1 MPPSVL
7 YYIRYCKKEIFT
19 IPKDIHTQDP
29 SQQRASRLLLAMG
42 VIVLLGALAYF
53 GLTLAVNRRTPANP
67 DTHFDAENG
76 ISVDYESAVWPVC
89 QMTEDAA
96 LGHALQLASG
106 EDSAN
111 ANYQVVL
118 FQRGDKATYEDFIG
132 QSEADL
138 KAAYGVISPR
148 KVKLQVGGAT
158 VTAVRCDIQ
167 AYYAVL
173 ATIEY
178 DSGDVVYVSG
188 LTKLASISDI
198 VNLVESVSL
207 T

>member
-1 MPPSVL
+1 M
-7 YYIRYCKKEIFT
+7 
-19 IPKDIHTQDP
+19 PKDIHTQDS

-118 FQRGDKATYEDFIG
+118 FQRGDKATYE
-132 QSEADL
+132 
-138 KAAYGVISPR
+138 GVISPR
-148 KVKLQVGGAT
+148 KVKLQVEGAT

>member
-1 MPPSVL
+1 
-7 YYIRYCKKEIFT
+7 
-19 IPKDIHTQDP
+19 
-29 SQQRASRLLLAMG
+29 
-42 VIVLLGALAYF
+42 
-53 GLTLAVNRRTPANP
+53 
-67 DTHFDAENG
+67 
-76 ISVDYESAVWPVC
+76 
-89 QMTEDAA
+89 MTEDAA

-167 AYYAVL
+167 ATTPCWPPSNTTA
-173 ATIEY
+173 AMW
-178 DSGDVVYVSG
+178 SMSP
-188 LTKLASISDI
+188 A
-198 VNLVESVSL
+198 
-207 T
+207 

>member
-1 MPPSVL
+1 M
-7 YYIRYCKKEIFT
+7 
-19 IPKDIHTQDP
+19 PKDIHTQDS

-111 ANYQVVL
+111 ANY
-118 FQRGDKATYEDFIG
+118 
-132 QSEADL
+132 
-138 KAAYGVISPR
+138 VISPR
-148 KVKLQVGGAT
+148 KVKLQVEGAT

-178 DSGDVVYVSG
+178 DSGDVIYVSG

>member
-1 MPPSVL
+1 
-7 YYIRYCKKEIFT
+7 
-19 IPKDIHTQDP
+19 
-29 SQQRASRLLLAMG
+29 
-42 VIVLLGALAYF
+42 
-53 GLTLAVNRRTPANP
+53 
-67 DTHFDAENG
+67 
-76 ISVDYESAVWPVC
+76 
-89 QMTEDAA
+89 MTEDAA

-106 EDSAN
+106 ETAPTPTIRSCCSSEETKTLTKISSAS
-111 ANYQVVL
+111 
-118 FQRGDKATYEDFIG
+118 RKAE
-132 QSEADL
+132 L

-148 KVKLQVGGAT
+148 KVKLQVEGAT

>member
-1 MPPSVL
+1 M
-7 YYIRYCKKEIFT
+7 
-19 IPKDIHTQDP
+19 PKDIHTQDS

-118 FQRGDKATYEDFIG
+118 FQRGG
-132 QSEADL
+132 QNH
-138 KAAYGVISPR
+138 IRRFHRP
-148 KVKLQVGGAT
+148 VGSRPESSL
-158 VTAVRCDIQ
+158 RCHQ
-167 AYYAVL
+167 PP
-173 ATIEY
+173 
-178 DSGDVVYVSG
+178 
-188 LTKLASISDI
+188 
-198 VNLVESVSL
+198 
-207 T
+207 

>member
-1 MPPSVL
+1 MP
-7 YYIRYCKKEIFT
+7 KN
-19 IPKDIHTQDP
+19 IHTQDS

-42 VIVLLGALAYF
+42 VIVLVGALAYF
-53 GLTLAVNRRTPANP
+53 VLTLVVNRRTPASP
-67 DTHFDAENG
+67 DTHYTADNG
-76 ISVDYESAVWPVC
+76 IVLDYESAVWPVC
-89 QMTEDAA
+89 EMTEDDT
-96 LGHALQLASG
+96 LGHALKLASG
-106 EDSAN
+106 TNSD
-111 ANYQVVL
+111 NYQIVL
-118 FQRGDKATYEDFIG
+118 FQRGDASTYEDYIG
-132 QSEADL
+132 QSESDL
-138 KAAYGVISPR
+138 KSAYGVISPR
-148 KVKLQVGGAT
+148 KVKIQIEGAT

-173 ATIEY
+173 ATVEY